1 MEYKNE
7 PNKMIDHLNFT
18 TWANCRNPSF
28 GLTTKAK
35 RGCKVTGQEEV
46 RELRQEEAKES
57 HHILPGM

>member
-1 MEYKNE
+1 
-7 PNKMIDHLNFT
+7 MIDHLNFT

-28 GLTTKAK
+28 GLATKAK
-35 RGCKVTGQEEV
+35 KGCKVTGQEEV